1 MDRVQAH
8 GIQENA
14 RPCSNFKRQIRH
26 RLRMSQ
32 TALLDVII
40 LAAGLSRRMGDVRKQ
55 FQEVGGKP
63 VYQQAI
69 DSFAAHEMVG
79 QIVLVVPAN
88 HLAEMKDRHKQDTL
102 IIVAGGSERHF
113 STACGL
119 AALAQSDAPFI
130 AIHDAARPF
139 VPPHIISNGIAAL
152 NEGAQCVIPVLP
164 VADTIK
170 QIAQDDETR
179 IAKTLER
186 SRLRRV
192 QTPQLFDAATIKT
205 LHDEADYEALAP
217 TDDASL
223 AEAAGIA
230 IKTISGDEALTKL
243 TWPSDL
249 TQMKAANMTNNPPPH
264 HYRTGTGFDVH
275 RFKEGVGP
283 IMICGVAVEH
293 DKALDA
299 HSDGDVGIHALCDAI
314 FGALCDGDIGS
325 HFPPSD
331 PQWKDASSDQFLS
344 YAVQR
349 LTKAGGSL
357 IHVDVTILCEL
368 PKIGPVR
375 DAMREALA
383 NLCALPLS
391 AVSVKATTTE
401 RLGFTGRGEGIA
413 AQASATI
420 TLPI

>member
-1 MDRVQAH
+1 
-8 GIQENA
+8 
-14 RPCSNFKRQIRH
+14 
-26 RLRMSQ
+26 MSQ

-69 DSFAAHEMVG
+69 DSFTSHEMVG
-79 QIVLVVPAN
+79 QIVLVVPAD

-102 IIVAGGSERHF
+102 IIVEGGSERHF

-119 AALAQSDAPFI
+119 AALAQSEAPFI

-152 NEGAQCVIPVLP
+152 NAGAQCVIPVLP

-179 IAKTLER
+179 IAKTLDR

-192 QTPQLFDAATIKT
+192 QTPQLFDAATIKR
-205 LHDEADYEALAP
+205 LHNEADYEALAP

-230 IKTISGDEALTKL
+230 IKTISGDEALAKL

-249 TQMKAANMTNNPPPH
+249 IQMKAANMTNTPAPH

-275 RFKEGVGP
+275 RFKAGDGP
-283 IMICGVAVEH
+283 IMICGVAVAH

-357 IHVDVTILCEL
+357 IHVDVTILCER

-375 DAMREALA
+375 DVMREALA
-383 NLCALPLS
+383 SLCALPLS